1 MTRDSPRLLLVLVVT
16 VATIAGGG
24 LATADGT
31 TDSMVDHESDQSAC
45 SFPLSVQDTTGA
57 EITIEDRPARIV
69 ALQPSDAQILWEIGA
84 DDRVVGMPQGPTTGY
99 LNDTDGITNIKNA
112 DGTVDVETVTNL
124 SADVVLAA
132 NVTKSG
138 TIDQL
143 RSTGTTVYHFGE
155 VQSMEETYRN
165 VNRTGQIV
173 GSCGAAADRVAAM
186 QERLD
191 RIQQAVA
198 DRDEP
203 RVLYLF
209 YGYTAG
215 DDTHINS
222 MIEIAGG
229 ENVAASAGLTSYQ
242 PISEEVVVVNDPQ
255 WIVQPSDAPPAAGAP
270 YNDTTA
276 LQQGQVLQVNT
287 NYANQAGPRVVNV
300 VERMAQSFHPAAFD
314 ENGDPI
320 VDRTQTEAP
329 SSTET
334 PMDSTTTDTPTP
346 QTTTTAADGP
356 GFSGLIAL
364 VGLLGAIVFLGVRR
378 KGV

>member
-1 MTRDSPRLLLVLVVT
+1 MSDDSPDYDVHIDADELLADLVEQAQDYAEDHT
-16 VATIAGGG
+16 EKREWWHDSFDSATEWTEARYWMLEALGG
-24 LATADGT
+24 LEAT
-31 TDSMVDHESDQSAC
+31 DQAI
-45 SFPLSVQDTTGA
+45 A
-57 EITIEDRPARIV
+57 
-69 ALQPSDAQILWEIGA
+69 ALQPGA
-84 DDRVVGMPQGPTTGY
+84 HTIHAPNCR
-99 LNDTDGITNIKNA
+99 ND

-143 RSTGTTVYHFGE
+143 RSAGTTVYHFGE